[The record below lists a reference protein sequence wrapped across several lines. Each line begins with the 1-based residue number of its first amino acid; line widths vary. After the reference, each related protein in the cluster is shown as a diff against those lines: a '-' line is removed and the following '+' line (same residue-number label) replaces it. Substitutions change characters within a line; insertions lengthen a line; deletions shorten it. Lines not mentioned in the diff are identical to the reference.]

1 VLPSLV
7 AVRSTEPIVYVVDDD
22 SGVREAICGLLAS
35 AGLRTEGFATA
46 MAFLAHARV
55 DAPSCLVLDLRL
67 PRMSGLDLQREINR
81 TGRLIPIV
89 FVTGHGDVLQSVQA
103 MKARAVDYLTKP
115 FRDEQLLDAIR
126 KGIERDRRE
135 RVGAAELAELRACFH
150 SLTPRQREVMA
161 LVVAGLLNKQA
172 AAALGTSEIMVK
184 VHRAQ
189 VMKKMKAP
197 SLADLVRLSGKLEAD
212 RRRG

>member
-1 VLPSLV
+1 
-7 AVRSTEPIVYVVDDD
+7 VRSAEPIVYVVDDD
-22 SGVREAICGLLAS
+22 AGVREAICSLLAS
-35 AGLRTEGFATA
+35 AGFRTEGFATA

-67 PRMSGLDLQREINR
+67 PRMSGLDLQRELNR
-81 TGRLIPIV
+81 TGRSIPIV

-115 FRDEQLLDAIR
+115 FRDEQLLDAIQEAF
-126 KGIERDRRE
+126 ERDGRE
-135 RVGAAELAELRACFH
+135 RDGAAELSGLRACFH

-189 VMKKMKAP
+189 VMKKMKAQ
-197 SLADLVRLSGKLEAD
+197 SLADLVKLSGKLGAD
-212 RRRG
+212 RRRA

>member
-1 VLPSLV
+1 
-7 AVRSTEPIVYVVDDD
+7 VRPAEPIVYVVDDD
-22 SGVREAICGLLAS
+22 PGVGEAICSLLAS
-35 AGLRTEGFATA
+35 AGFRAERFATA
-46 MAFLAHARV
+46 MAFLAQARFDV
-55 DAPSCLVLDLRL
+55 PACLVLDLSL
-67 PRMSGLDLQREINR
+67 PRMSGLDLQRELNR
-81 TGRLIPIV
+81 TGRRIPIV

-103 MKARAVDYLTKP
+103 MKARAVEFLTKP

-126 KGIERDRRE
+126 EAIERDRRE
-135 RVGAAELAELRACFH
+135 RQGAAELAELRSCFH

-189 VMKKMKAP
+189 VMKKMKAQ
-197 SLADLVRLSGKLEAD
+197 SLADLVRLAGKLGPD
-212 RRRG
+212 RRRA